1 MKRTVEILFSDR
13 CPYVKLAIQ
22 RVLAILR
29 QRRPDQDVELKLVR
43 VDSHADAMRRRFPG
57 SPTIR
62 VDGRDVGGDVLIS
75 CFGLRGR
82 AYSVDGRV
90 EWAPPE
96 SWIARA
102 LGIDDAALGR
112 MGAAPLL
119 SAPDA

>member
-22 RVLAILR
+22 RVLTILR
-29 QRRPDQDVELKLVR
+29 RRSPEHDVELRLVH
-43 VDSHADAMRRRFPG
+43 VENLADAMRHRFPG

-62 VDGRDVGGDVLIS
+62 VDGHDVGGDLVVS

-82 AYSVDGRV
+82 AYAVDGRV

-102 LGIDDAALGR
+102 LGMDEGFSRRVTPAI
-112 MGAAPLL
+112 

>member
-22 RVLAILR
+22 RVLATLS
-29 QRRPDQDVELKLVR
+29 RRGPDHDVELKLVQ
-43 VDSHADAMRRRFPG
+43 VETLADAMRRRFPG

-62 VDGRDVGGDVLIS
+62 VGGHDVGDEGVVS

-82 AYSVDGRV
+82 AYAVDGRV

-102 LGIDDAALGR
+102 LGIDEGFSR
-112 MGAAPLL
+112 MGPGV